1 MKEVKNNKKPFIFY
15 YAVVIL
21 IMILLNLFL
30 FPKLLSPTVTE
41 VGYDTFLS
49 MLEEKQV
56 QEVQLDQQENQ
67 IIFSDKSDPVNYYET
82 GIFPDPDL
90 LTRLQDAG
98 VEGGYGTQII
108 EQVSPWM
115 SLLMSLVP
123 FIILIAIGQLMMRS
137 VTKKMGGAM
146 GNAMTFGKSNA
157 KIYVESTTGIRFSDV
172 AGEDEAK
179 EILQEIVDFLHNPAK
194 YSEIG
199 ASMPKGALLVG
210 PPGTGKTLL
219 AKAVAGEA
227 NVPFFSISGSEF
239 VEMFVGMG
247 AAKVRDLFQQ
257 ANEKAPCIVFIDEID
272 TIGKKRDGA
281 GFSGNDEREQTLNQL
296 LTEMDGFDGRR
307 GVMILAATNRPDSLD
322 PALLRPGRFDRRV
335 PVELPDLQG
344 REDILKVH
352 AKKVKLGDNVDF
364 NAIARAAAGASG
376 AELANMINEAALRAV
391 RQGRKYV
398 VQSDLEES
406 VEVVIAG
413 YQKKNKV
420 LSNKEKLIVAYH
432 EVGHALVAA
441 LQTHSAP
448 VHKITIIPRTSG
460 ALGYTMQVD
469 EGEHNLMSKEEIEN
483 KIATLTGGRVA
494 EELVFHSV
502 TTGASNDIE
511 QATKL
516 ARAMITRFGM
526 SDEFDMVAM
535 ETVTNQYLGGD
546 TSLACSAETAAL
558 IDRKV
563 VEVVKTEHDKAR
575 KLISENIRKL
585 HEIAKFL
592 YEKETITGEEFMEV
606 LDRPLEAAET
616 TVETTAV

>member
-227 NVPFFSISGSEF
+227 NVPFFSISGSVF

-616 TVETTAV
+616 TIETTAV